1 MKAKMFLPFIIL
13 AAVPFIMV
21 LGNSMLI
28 PIFPQIKQALDLTP
42 FQVGLIITL
51 FSLPAGLLIPFA
63 GAFSDHVG
71 RKTIMAPSLLIYGCG
86 GLLAG
91 VASVFI
97 PHPYPWILVGRV
109 IQGIGAGGTYQLAM
123 ALTSDV
129 FTSTERTKV
138 LGYLEAA
145 NGFGKVLSPLLGAA
159 LGLISWYVPFFAYG
173 LLALPIALCVWLFV
187 KEPESKGAKMTP
199 KEYLQKL
206 REVFRAKAASLL
218 SAYTAGAIGLF
229 LLFGMLSYLSDEL
242 ETKFHIAGFV
252 KGGVLAIPVGMM
264 SLTAFFGGL
273 FLESHRKLLKPAV
286 ITGLALITIGMTSLP
301 LGRQAVIP
309 FVSLATLVALGIGML
324 LPPLNTLITSA
335 TSPDER
341 GLVTCLYGTVRFFG
355 VAAGP
360 PIFGLLSTHHI
371 GLMFLG
377 GAAIAALGAVIALIW
392 LDPRMMVEEKQGK
405 A

>member
-1 MKAKMFLPFIIL
+1 MILPFIIL

-42 FQVGLIITL
+42 FQVGLIISL
-51 FSLPAGLLIPFA
+51 FSLPAGILIPFA
-63 GAFSDHVG
+63 GALSDHIG

-91 VASVFI
+91 AASVLI
-97 PHPYPWILVGRV
+97 SHPYPWILVGRI

-129 FTSTERTKV
+129 FTSNERTKV

-159 LGLISWYVPFFAYG
+159 LGLISWYAPFFAYG
-173 LLALPIALCVWLFV
+173 LLALPIALCVWLIV
-187 KEPESKGAKMTP
+187 KEPENKRTKMPP
-199 KEYLQKL
+199 KEYLQKML
-206 REVFRAKAASLL
+206 QVFKTKAASLL
-218 SAYTAGAIGLF
+218 AAYAAGAIGLF
-229 LLFGMLSYLSDEL
+229 LLFGLLSYLSDEL
-242 ETKFHIAGFV
+242 ETKFHIMGFA

-264 SLTAFFGGL
+264 SLTSFFGGL
-273 FLESHRKLLKPAV
+273 YLESHRKLLKPAV
-286 ITGLALITIGMTSLP
+286 ITGLVLITIGMACLP
-301 LGRQAVIP
+301 LSRQSVIA
-309 FVSLATLVALGIGML
+309 FVGLATLIALGIGML

-335 TSPDER
+335 TGPQER
-341 GLVTCLYGTVRFFG
+341 GFVTCLYGTVRFFG

-360 PIFGLLSTHHI
+360 PIFGLLSTHHL
-371 GLMFLG
+371 GLMFIG
-377 GAAIAALGAVIALIW
+377 GAVIAALGAVIVLIW
-392 LDPRMMVEEKQGK
+392 LDPRMMVKEQQGGN
-405 A
+405 